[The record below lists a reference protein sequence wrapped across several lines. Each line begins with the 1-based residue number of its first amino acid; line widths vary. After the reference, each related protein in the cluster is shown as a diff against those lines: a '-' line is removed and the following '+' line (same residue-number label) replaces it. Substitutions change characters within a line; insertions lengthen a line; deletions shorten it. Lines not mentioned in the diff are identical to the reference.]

1 MTVET
6 HSTNGGVQL
15 GRYSADVLR
24 AIAAQLRI
32 DSVRATTAAGSGHP
46 TSCASCAEIM
56 AVLFFDVMRHDP
68 ATPRD
73 PNSDVFVLSKG
84 HAAPILYAAWAAA
97 GALSRDEL
105 ITLRQID
112 SRLEGHP
119 TPRFPFVDVATGSL
133 GQGLSAAIGLALD
146 ARLLANGR
154 RTYVLLGDAESAE
167 GAVWEAAEVA
177 GQYKLD
183 SLCATIDVN
192 RLGQSQPTMLE
203 WDMDAYRRRWE
214 AFGWQA
220 LVVDG
225 HDVDALLHAYET
237 ASTTPDRPTI
247 VLARTVKGKGLLD
260 VEGKEH
266 EHGKAL
272 DASLAKRVIASL
284 EREMNGRVG
293 PWKPTPPA
301 LPWTTDVFAPPHR
314 KAPPPSYSTGGKP
327 VAPRK
332 AFGEALAAMA
342 NEWPE
347 IVVIDGDVKNS
358 TFTEFF
364 QKVAADRFFEG
375 FIAEQNM
382 VGMAMG
388 LAARGRI
395 PFVATFGA
403 FFARAYDLIRMACVG
418 GNPIKLAGT
427 HVGVSIGEDGPSQ
440 MALEDI
446 AMMCAEP
453 GMTVLYPS
461 DATSA
466 WRATELA
473 VRYAGPFY
481 LRLGRPEAPILYAPD
496 EEFSIGRCKVLRQS
510 DADRVLIVAAGV
522 TVAESLAAH
531 DELAE
536 QGVHVRVVDLFSVQP
551 IDRATLIAAAR
562 ACGGNVLTVEDHYA
576 HGGIGDAVL
585 SALSEERCAVRKL
598 AIEEVPRSGKPAELL
613 DHFGISAPHIVGAI
627 KSMLGLQTS

>member
-1 MTVET
+1 VATESHPT
-6 HSTNGGVQL
+6 GGDTQVAH
-15 GRYSADVLR
+15 YSADVIR

-56 AVLFFDVMRHDP
+56 ATLFFDVMRHDP
-68 ATPRD
+68 ASPRD
-73 PNSDVFVLSKG
+73 PQSDVFILSKG
-84 HAAPILYAAWAAA
+84 HAAPILYAAWVAA
-97 GALSRDEL
+97 GALSREEL
-105 ITLRQID
+105 LTLRQVD

-133 GQGLSAAIGLALD
+133 GQGLSAGIGLALD
-146 ARLLANGR
+146 ARLLGAGR

-177 GQYKLD
+177 SKYALD

-203 WDMDAYRRRWE
+203 WDTDTYRRRWE

-237 ASTTPDRPTI
+237 ASTTHGRPTV
-247 VLARTVKGKGLLD
+247 VLARTVKGKDLLD
-260 VEGKEH
+260 VEGKEG

-272 DASLAKRVIASL
+272 DAALAKRVIEKL
-284 EREMNGRVG
+284 EREMHGHVG

-301 LPWTTDVFAPPHR
+301 LPWTIETITHSRRGAPKP
-314 KAPPPSYSTGGKP
+314 KYATGGKP

-342 NEWPE
+342 DTWPE
-347 IVVIDGDVKNS
+347 IVVIDGDVENS
-358 TFTEFF
+358 TFTEQF
-364 QKVAADRFFEG
+364 QKVAPDRFFEG
-375 FIAEQNM
+375 YIAEQNM

-395 PFVATFGA
+395 PVVATFGA
-403 FFARAYDLIRMACVG
+403 FFTRAYDFIRMACVG
-418 GNPIKLAGT
+418 GNAIKLAGT

-440 MALEDI
+440 MALEDL

-473 VRYAGPFY
+473 IRHSGPCY
-481 LRLGRPEAPILYAPD
+481 LRLGRPETPILYTPD
-496 EEFSIGRCKVLRQS
+496 EEFVVGRCKVLRES
-510 DADRVLIVAAGV
+510 DQDRVLIVAAGV
-522 TVAESLAAH
+522 TVAEALAAH
-531 DELAE
+531 DELAG
-536 QGVHVRVVDLFSVQP
+536 QRINVRVIDLFSVQP
-551 IDRATLIAAAR
+551 IDRETLVAAAR
-562 ACGGNVLTVEDHYA
+562 VCRGNVLTVEDHYE

-585 SALSEERCAVRKL
+585 AALAAERCAVRKL
-598 AIEEVPRSGKPAELL
+598 AVREVPRSGKPKELL
-613 DHFGISAPHIVGAI
+613 DHYGISASHIVDAVQ
-627 KSMLGLQTS
+627 SMLAMS

>member
-1 MTVET
+1 MATESHPTGDDTQVA
-6 HSTNGGVQL
+6 H
-15 GRYSADVLR
+15 YSADVIR

-56 AVLFFDVMRHDP
+56 ATLFFDVMRHDP
-68 ATPRD
+68 ASPRD
-73 PNSDVFVLSKG
+73 PQSDVFVLSKG

-97 GALSRDEL
+97 GALSREEL
-105 ITLRQID
+105 LTLRQVD

-133 GQGLSAAIGLALD
+133 GQGLSAGIGLALD
-146 ARLLANGR
+146 ARLLGTGR

-177 GQYKLD
+177 SKYALD
-183 SLCATIDVN
+183 SLCTTIDVN

-203 WDMDAYRRRWE
+203 WDMDVYRRRWE

-220 LVVDG
+220 LIVDG

-237 ASTTPDRPTI
+237 ASTTHGRPTV

-260 VEGKEH
+260 VEGKEG

-272 DASLAKRVIASL
+272 DAALAKRVIEKL
-284 EREMNGRVG
+284 EREMHGHVG

-301 LPWTTDVFAPPHR
+301 LPWTIETIPHSR
-314 KAPPPSYSTGGKP
+314 RGTPRPKYATGGKP

-342 NEWPE
+342 DTWPE
-347 IVVIDGDVKNS
+347 IVVIDGDVENS
-358 TFTEFF
+358 TFTELF
-364 QKVAADRFFEG
+364 QKVAPDRFFEG
-375 FIAEQNM
+375 YIAEQNM

-388 LAARGRI
+388 LASRGRI
-395 PFVATFGA
+395 PVVATFGA
-403 FFARAYDLIRMACVG
+403 FFTRAYDFIRMACVG
-418 GNPIKLAGT
+418 GNAIKLAGT

-440 MALEDI
+440 MALEDL

-466 WRATELA
+466 WRATEL
-473 VRYAGPFY
+473 VVQRSGPCY

-496 EEFSIGRCKVLRQS
+496 EEFSVGRCKVLRES
-510 DADRVLIVAAGV
+510 DQDRVLIVAAGV
-522 TVAESLAAH
+522 TVAEALAAH
-531 DELAE
+531 DELAG
-536 QGVHVRVVDLFSVQP
+536 QRVNVRVIDLFSVQP
-551 IDRATLIAAAR
+551 IDRETLIAAAH
-562 ACGGNVLTVEDHYA
+562 ACQGRVLTVEDHYE

-585 SALSEERCAVRKL
+585 AALAAERCDVRKL
-598 AIEEVPRSGKPAELL
+598 AVREVPRSGKPKELL
-613 DHFGISAPHIVGAI
+613 DHYGISASHIVDAV
-627 KSMLGLQTS
+627 KSMLATA